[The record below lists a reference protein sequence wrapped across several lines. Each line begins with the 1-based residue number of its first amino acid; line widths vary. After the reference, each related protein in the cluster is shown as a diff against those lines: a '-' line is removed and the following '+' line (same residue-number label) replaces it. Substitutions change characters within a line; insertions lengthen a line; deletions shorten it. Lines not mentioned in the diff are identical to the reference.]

1 MPTRAQLESALKNA
15 HAAGDTQAAKAL
27 ANALKGGQYDDA
39 QQPQSEVQAQNQP
52 AAEAPP
58 QERGM
63 FQKVADVFT
72 GNDRETPEQRALPG
86 LLDSGILNG
95 EDGTKAAM
103 IAPVLLTTTNPDEIT
118 QIITS
123 NFPNIQATYNKDA
136 QGNVYPI
143 LVNTK
148 TGVQTVVNKPGLDKM
163 DLAQAGGIAAAYAP
177 AGKGATALSVAGRSA
192 ATEGV
197 MQGAQAASGGEFDE
211 DEVALSAGLG
221 GLLKGAEDVA
231 ATGYRALRGKMAG
244 DAARLVDDAKAASI
258 PLYTSDV
265 KQPSNFATKTFQQTT
280 EKIPVV
286 GTGSLRESQQ
296 EARERAV
303 DLIADKYGE
312 FSYKTI
318 VDSLKGT
325 KDKVKKAAGSVL
337 QSVGN
342 KLDDVGE
349 IGLTKTRSAI
359 REVKDELSKPGRIRS
374 GDAMKDLQE
383 LVDALDEAPQTF
395 TSLKENRTAFKE
407 IVDAVDKADRSQ
419 LTTRAKGLL
428 EKVRSSMTSD
438 MDDFAKSN
446 LSLEEYG
453 KWKRANAVYADQA
466 AKLTKTRLKNVLDKG
481 DMTPESVETMLFSR
495 KPSEVRS
502 LYNSMGQKGRES
514 AKAAIISKVVRD
526 LGRRQSGFTPNSFA
540 TELKKYEPQIQTF
553 FKGADRRQLEGLR
566 KVLDVTRRAQ
576 DAAVT
581 TPTGQQLLGAGTVA
595 ATAYDPLTTIA
606 TATTLGTL
614 ARSLESRPVRNALI
628 RLGSVPRGSTRF
640 EKALSDATQALFV
653 ASQTAR
659 SETEDTRERQSARQA
674 QFPADR

>member
-1 MPTRAQLESALKNA
+1 
-15 HAAGDTQAAKAL
+15 
-27 ANALKGGQYDDA
+27 
-39 QQPQSEVQAQNQP
+39 
-52 AAEAPP
+52 
-58 QERGM
+58 M